1 MFALINGG
9 GGSGWDWQLVA
20 PELPER
26 GHAGNGHTPPEDL
39 L

>member
-9 GGSGWDWQLVA
+9 GGSAWDWHLVA

-39 L
+39 R